1 MSVSAIGFD
10 ADDTLW
16 RHAQFYRQAEE
27 RLVSLLGDYAD
38 SEAVLLQLRD
48 AERRNLP
55 LYGFG
60 VKGFTL
66 SMIETAIGA
75 SAGRA
80 PAALIGEILASGREL
95 LRHPLEIMPHV
106 RETLDVLAGRY
117 RLILV
122 TKGELF
128 DQERKLEE
136 SGLGNF
142 FAAVEIVSTKNA
154 ATYARVFARHADGP
168 ERAMMVGDSLKS
180 DVIPA
185 IEAGGWGV
193 HIPQT
198 LAWDFEHGEA
208 PESAPRFRRLDHFGD
223 LAALISQIA
232 ED

>member
-16 RHAQFYRQAEE
+16 RHAQFYLQAEE
-27 RLVSLLGDYAD
+27 RLASVLGDYAE
-38 SEAVLLQLRD
+38 SEGVLLKLRD

-66 SMIETAIGA
+66 SMIETAIEA

-80 PAALIGEILASGREL
+80 PATLIAEILASGREL

-106 RETLDVLAGRY
+106 RETLAVLAARY
-117 RLILV
+117 RLILI

-136 SGLGNF
+136 SGLGDF
-142 FAAVEIVSTKNA
+142 FDAVEIVSAKNA

-168 ERAMMVGDSLKS
+168 QRALMVGDSLRS

-193 HIPQT
+193 YIPQT
-198 LAWDFEHGEA
+198 PAWTVEHSEP
-208 PESAPRFRRLDHFGD
+208 PESAPRFRRLDHLGE
-223 LAALISQIA
+223 LAALVSQIA
-232 ED
+232 A